1 MFKESERDE
10 VKRTQEYEKRNK
22 LKKNETYE
30 IRRSGNHIRKYDIRY
45 IQSIPIANLRND
57 QRRKNKSQPK
67 VIEGQN

>member
-1 MFKESERDE
+1 MKLKEL
-10 VKRTQEYEKRNK
+10 KNMKKRNK